1 LRGYDG
7 KRKGSL
13 AIMSSYT
20 VHEPPLRAGA
30 TAPEPE
36 RYVFVRDGFS
46 FWAFLFGPLWML
58 RYRMWLVLALY
69 VVILAVLAAVI
80 AIAGAPGFVCGLM
93 VFLIALL
100 VGLEAG
106 TLCRF
111 TLQRRGWTNV
121 GVVTGEDREDAE
133 RRFFDAWLRRGANP
147 AAPAAAVPPPSRQSP
162 PSPHDYGIIGLFPE
176 SGASR

>member
-1 LRGYDG
+1 V
-7 KRKGSL
+7 

-30 TAPEPE
+30 IAPEPE

-58 RYRMWLVLALY
+58 RHRMWLVLALY
-69 VVILAVLAAVI
+69 VVILAVLAVVL
-80 AIAGAPGFVCGLM
+80 AIAGAPGLIRGFV

-106 TLCRF
+106 TLRRF

-133 RRFFDAWLRRGANP
+133 RRFFDAWLRRSANTV
-147 AAPAAAVPPPSRQSP
+147 APAAIVSPPPSQSP
-162 PSPHDYGIIGLFPE
+162 PSPHSYGIIGLFPE
-176 SGASR
+176 PGANR